1 MEWIVANIVPFIV
14 VLSIL
19 VFVHEYGHYI
29 VARWNKVGVE
39 AFSIGFGPELF
50 GWNDKH
56 GTRWKVSLLPLGGF
70 VKMYGDMDPASMG
83 RIDDD
88 LTQEQRAR
96 AFHHK
101 SLPARSAIVFAGPA
115 ANFLFAIVAFAFL
128 FAVVGEQRPLP
139 TVGSVAAGSAAEQ
152 AGLSTGDRITAI
164 AGQEVSYFEDLRVIV
179 QANPGNSLEVRLLR
193 DDVPMSLTVIPVP
206 VTLPDADGRPV
217 TVGRLGISSGAAQS
231 IRVNPVFAVWR
242 GVEMTYDVLAR
253 TLGAL
258 GGMITGTRDSSEL
271 GGPIRIAQMSADVA
285 EGGLA
290 PLINFMAF
298 LSISLGLIN
307 LFPIPILD
315 GGHLVFYALEAVR
328 GKPLGPRAQEYG
340 FRVGAVL
347 VFSLL
352 IFATWNDI
360 SSFGWW

>member
-1 MEWIVANIVPFIV
+1 MEWVLANILPFIV

-50 GWNDKH
+50 GWNDRH

-70 VKMYGDMDPASMG
+70 VKMYGDMNPASMG
-83 RIDDD
+83 RVDDD
-88 LTQEQRAR
+88 LTAEQRAR

-101 SLPARSAIVFAGPA
+101 SLAARAAIVFAGPA
-115 ANFLFAIVAFAFL
+115 ANFLFAIIAFAIL
-128 FAVVGEQRPLP
+128 FAVIGEQRPLP
-139 TVGSVAAGSAAEQ
+139 TVGSISEGSAAAQ
-152 AGLSTGDRITAI
+152 AGLRAGDRITAV
-164 AGQEVSYFEDLRVIV
+164 AGQEVIYFEDLRVIIE
-179 QANPGNSLEVRLLR
+179 ANPGNPLEIELLR
-193 DDVPMSLTVIPVP
+193 GDVPMRLTVIPTP
-206 VTLPDADGRPV
+206 VSLPSSEGKAI
-217 TVGRLGISSGAAQS
+217 GRLGISSGAAQS
-231 IRVNPVFAVWR
+231 IQVNPAFALWR
-242 GVEMTYDVLAR
+242 GVQSTYDVLAR

-258 GGMITGTRDSSEL
+258 GGMVVGTRDSREL

-285 EGGLA
+285 QGGLA

-315 GGHLVFYALEAVR
+315 GGHLVFYAVEAVR

-352 IFATWNDI
+352 IFVTWNDI
-360 SSFGWW
+360 ASFGWW

>member
-1 MEWIVANIVPFIV
+1 MEWILANILPFII

-29 VARWNKVGVE
+29 AARWNKVGVE

-83 RIDDD
+83 RKDGD
-88 LTQEQRAR
+88 LTAEQRAR

-101 SLPARSAIVFAGPA
+101 PLSARAVIVFAGPA
-115 ANFLFAIVAFAFL
+115 ANFLFSVLAFAFL

-152 AGLSTGDRITAI
+152 AGMQVGDRITAV
-164 AGQEVSYFEDLRVIV
+164 AGQEVSYFEELRIIV
-179 QANPGNSLEVRLLR
+179 QDNPGARLELTVLR
-193 DDVPMSLTVIPVP
+193 DDVPMRLSVIPTP
-206 VTLPDADGRPV
+206 VSLPDADGQMM
-217 TVGRLGISSGAAQS
+217 TVGRLGVSSGAAEY
-231 IRVNPVFAVWR
+231 IRVNPVFAMWR

-258 GGMITGTRDSSEL
+258 GGMIIGLYDSSEL

-285 EGGLA
+285 EGGLV

-315 GGHLVFYALEAVR
+315 GGHLVFYAVEAVR
-328 GKPLGPRAQEYG
+328 GKPLGPKAQEYG

-347 VFSLL
+347 LFSLL
-352 IFATWNDI
+352 VFATWNDI